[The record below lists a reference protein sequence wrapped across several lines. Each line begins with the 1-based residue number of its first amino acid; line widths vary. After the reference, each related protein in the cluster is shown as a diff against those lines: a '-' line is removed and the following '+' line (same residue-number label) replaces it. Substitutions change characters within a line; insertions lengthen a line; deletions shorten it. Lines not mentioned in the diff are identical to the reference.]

1 MTAVKPPPRAAWHL
15 LVLVPLAATAWVY
28 HPITRVF
35 FFADDF
41 VHLTEIVN
49 ESLPVFLLRPFGG
62 QAFLTRNLIFWASY
76 QAFGPD
82 PVWFQWTV
90 LLAHLVNVWLLFGV
104 LRTLTASATLACLG
118 ATLWGTSPL
127 NVGSLGWYAAFGHV
141 LVGTTLLLVLHLVT
155 RDGAGGPVRT
165 RTAAAACALLLVGST
180 CYGPGMGVAL
190 ASPVT
195 LFLLLPA
202 AWRQRG
208 VRVAFLALPAATLAI
223 YVWLRVLYPVLG
235 QPLPPE
241 ELFQQRVALSG
252 FEHIPPLA
260 GHLLMY
266 SVAGTLLGFF
276 MPADYPHP
284 DATVTVVVF
293 AAGVGFTLWRGD
305 SATRRLVVAM
315 LALWGGL
322 YVMIAAGRAHMFAVF
337 KTAPTEAA
345 MSGRYHYAGLVP
357 LVVVLCVVLRQLGAL
372 PVLRRAPASL
382 ALATG
387 VALWFSGYLGSDFR
401 IDERQN
407 CQDYFARTQREI
419 ADAVRAAPAGAPVT
433 LENGT
438 SPWYVLGMLIPNR
451 LFPGRGAA
459 FLIAHPSGTLDGHEL
474 RFVERDPR
482 VRAEYEDR
490 PETPLGRL
498 LVYP

>member
-1 MTAVKPPPRAAWHL
+1 MTAVKPFRRAAWHP

-49 ESLPVFLLRPFGG
+49 ESLPVFLLSPFGG
-62 QAFLTRNLIFWASY
+62 QSFPTRNLVFWASY
-76 QAFGPD
+76 QAFGAD

-90 LLAHLVNVWLLFGV
+90 LLAHLANVWLLFGV
-104 LRTLTASATLACLG
+104 LRTVTASALLACFG

-141 LVGTTLLLVLHLVT
+141 LVGTTLLLVLRLVI
-155 RDGAGGPVRT
+155 RDSAGEPVRA
-165 RTAAAACALLLVGST
+165 RTAAAACALLLIGST

-202 AWRQRG
+202 AWRQRR
-208 VRVAFLALPAATLAI
+208 VRFTFLALPAATLAI
-223 YVWLRVLYPVLG
+223 YVGLRVLYTVVG

-241 ELFQQRVALSG
+241 EIFQQRVALSG

-260 GHLLMY
+260 GHLLTH

-284 DATVTVVVF
+284 AASVAVVVF
-293 AAGVGFTLWRGD
+293 AAGVAFTLWRGD
-305 SATRRLVVAM
+305 RATRRLVVAM
-315 LALWGGL
+315 LALCGGL
-322 YVMIAAGRAHMFAVF
+322 YVMIAVGRAHIYALLGM
-337 KTAPTEAA
+337 KTTAAA
-345 MSGRYHYAGLVP
+345 MVGRYHYAGLVP
-357 LVVVLCVVLRQLGAL
+357 LVVVLCLVLRQLGASAA
-372 PVLRRAPASL
+372 LRRVPAGL
-382 ALATG
+382 ALAAG
-387 VALWFSGYLGSDFR
+387 VALWFSGYPGNFR
-401 IDERQN
+401 IDERRS
-407 CQDYFARTQREI
+407 CRDYFVRTQREI

-438 SPWYVLGMLIPNR
+438 TPWYVLGLLIPNR

-459 FLIAHPSGTLDGHEL
+459 FLIAHPSGTLAGHEL

-482 VRAEYEDR
+482 VRAEYGDR

>member
-1 MTAVKPPPRAAWHL
+1 MTAVKPPRRPAWHP

-41 VHLTEIVN
+41 VHLTDIVN

-62 QAFLTRNLIFWASY
+62 QAFLTRNLVFWASY

-90 LLAHLVNVWLLFGV
+90 LLAHLANVWLLFGV
-104 LRTLTASATLACLG
+104 LRTLTASAALACLG

-127 NVGSLGWYAAFGHV
+127 NLGSLGWYAAFGHV
-141 LVGTTLLLVLHLVT
+141 LVGTTLLLVLRLVI
-155 RDGAGGPVRT
+155 RDGAGGPVRA
-165 RTAAAACALLLVGST
+165 RTAAASCALLLVGST
-180 CYGPGMGVAL
+180 CYGPGMGLAL

-208 VRVAFLALPAATLAI
+208 VRIAFLALPAVTLAA
-223 YVWLRVLYPVLG
+223 YAGLRHLYTVLG
-235 QPLPPE
+235 QPLPIE
-241 ELFQQRVALSG
+241 ELFQQRLALSG
-252 FEHIPPLA
+252 FEHIPALA
-260 GHLLMY
+260 GHLLTY

-284 DATVTVVVF
+284 AASVAVVAF
-293 AAGVGFTLWRGD
+293 AAGVAFTLWRGD
-305 SATRRLVVAM
+305 RATRRLVVAM
-315 LALWGGL
+315 LALWAGL
-322 YVMIAAGRAHMFAVF
+322 YVMIAAGRAHMYAVLGM
-337 KTAPTEAA
+337 APTVAA
-345 MSGRYHYAGLVP
+345 TVGRYHYAGLVP
-357 LVVVLCVVLRQLGAL
+357 LVVVLCLVLRQLGASAA
-372 PVLRRAPASL
+372 LRRVPAGL
-382 ALATG
+382 ALAGG
-387 VALWFSGYLGSDFR
+387 VALWFSGYLGGDFR
-401 IDERQN
+401 IDERRN
-407 CQDYFARTQREI
+407 CQDYFVRTQREI

-438 SPWYVLGMLIPNR
+438 TPWYVLGLLIPNR

-459 FLIAHPSGTLDGHEL
+459 FLIAHPSGTLAGHEL

-482 VRAEYEDR
+482 VRAQYGDR

-498 LVYP
+498 LIYP